1 MKPIRAPSMATHTLH
16 PHFAAFL
23 LIVLALGLISAMLDA
38 QTGKL
43 PSASTETVLYHFT
56 GGIDG
61 GTPYAGLVFDQAGNL
76 YGTTTTG
83 GAYARGTVYELTP
96 SEGGWTQ
103 TVLYSF
109 TGGQDGASPYG
120 GVIFDPVGNLWGTTY
135 QGGDPGCGCGT
146 VFELS
151 PSESGWIFNLV
162 HAFTGVS
169 DGAYPTAGLVYGAG
183 SLFGTT
189 KYGGLSKGL
198 CEFFGCGTIFSVVS
212 GSSYRVWTNFLPKT
226 GFQPQ
231 AGLFF
236 DPERNCLFGT
246 TEWGSYAGLGTVFAD
261 CHPGYMRRLH
271 AFSYRKA
278 GSNPL
283 AGVILDA
290 SGNAYGTTSSGD
302 RNAGAVF
309 KIVDAQNGGR
319 RIKVLHQF
327 SGTDGSEPLGDLVF
341 DAAGNIYGTTCAG
354 GGNRQGVVF
363 KLTPPGIKQHK
374 WTETVLYSFSGSD
387 GAKPVSGLVFD
398 DAGNLYGTTTA
409 GGAYGAGVVFKMT
422 P

>member
-1 MKPIRAPSMATHTLH
+1 MKSIRASSMATHTLH
-16 PHFAAFL
+16 PHFATFL
-23 LIVLALGLISAMLDA
+23 LIVLALCLIPAMLDA

-76 YGTTTTG
+76 YGTTKSG
-83 GAYARGTVYELTP
+83 GMYGHGTVYELTP
-96 SEGGWTQ
+96 SEGSWTE

-109 TGGQDGASPYG
+109 TGGQDGDSPYG
-120 GVIFDPVGNLWGTTY
+120 GVIFDPAGNLWGTTY

-151 PSESGWIFNLV
+151 LSESGWTFNLL

-183 SLFGTT
+183 NLFGTT
-189 KYGGLSKGL
+189 QYGGLYKGL
-198 CEFFGCGTIFSVVS
+198 CEFFGCGTIFSLVG
-212 GSSYRVWTNFLPKT
+212 GSYQGAWSNFLPKT
-226 GFQPQ
+226 GFQPR

-236 DPERNCLFGT
+236 DPKRNCLFGT
-246 TEWGSYAGLGTVFAD
+246 TVWGSYAGLGTVFAD
-261 CHPGYMRRLH
+261 CHPGYIRRLH
-271 AFSYRKA
+271 AFSYGKG
-278 GSNPL
+278 GSNPE

-290 SGNAYGTTSSGD
+290 SGNVYGTTSSGY

-309 KIVDAQNGGR
+309 EIVDAQYGGR
-319 RIKVLHQF
+319 RTKVLHQF
-327 SGTDGSEPLGDLVF
+327 SGADGSQPAGDLVL
-341 DAAGNIYGTTCAG
+341 DAAGNIYGTTAFG
-354 GGNRQGVVF
+354 GGNSQGVVF
-363 KLTPPGIKQHK
+363 KLTPPAGKQHK

-387 GAKPVSGLVFD
+387 GAKPVSSLIFD
-398 DAGNLYGTTTA
+398 NAGNLYGTTSA
-409 GGAYGAGVVFKMT
+409 GGAYGAGVVFQIT